1 MSASEKIIEKSAKTA
16 EVIDS
21 LGRKIVLRKPS
32 RWEFME
38 FLGVLGANASNGTY
52 LGFALPVLFARQI
65 DQDLLLPIDSMKN
78 FKVNL
83 DDLGDEGHDAV
94 MAGMSKHFSDYL
106 KEPEAQA
113 EETKKK

>member
-1 MSASEKIIEKSAKTA
+1 MSASEKIIERSRKSVEIT
-16 EVIDS
+16 DS

-32 RWEFME
+32 RWEFLE
-38 FLGVLGANASNGTY
+38 FLGVLGNNAGNGTY

-78 FKVNL
+78 FRSNL
-83 DDLGDEGHDAV
+83 DELGDEGHDAI
-94 MAGMSKHFSDYL
+94 MAGMSEHFSDYL
-106 KEPEAQA
+106 KDPEPKI